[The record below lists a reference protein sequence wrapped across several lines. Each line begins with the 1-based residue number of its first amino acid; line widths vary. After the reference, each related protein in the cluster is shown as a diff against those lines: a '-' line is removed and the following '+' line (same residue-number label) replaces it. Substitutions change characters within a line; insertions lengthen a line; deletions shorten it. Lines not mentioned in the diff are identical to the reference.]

1 MEDTKIIDLFF
12 ARNEDAIAETDA
24 AYGRKLFALSH
35 RILNNQEDAEESVSG
50 KSFLPSGPSFSM
62 RFLLPSAAIYLSI
75 KWTGA
80 WLRSGMQKL
89 FL

>member
-35 RILNNQEDAEESVSG
+35 RILNNQEDAEESVSDTYM
-50 KSFLPSGPSFSM
+50 KVWEIVPPQRPKFF
-62 RFLLPSAAIYLSI
+62 YV
-75 KWTGA
+75 
-80 WLRSGMQKL
+80 
-89 FL
+89 

>member
-35 RILNNQEDAEESVSG
+35 RILNNQEDAEESVSDESLG
-50 KSFLPSGPSFSM
+50 NRSSPAAQVFLCVSCFHLPPSIFP
-62 RFLLPSAAIYLSI
+62 
-75 KWTGA
+75 
-80 WLRSGMQKL
+80 
-89 FL
+89 